1 MTNAHYLSKLSND
14 MLLKAIEWR
23 SSKNLLTIA
32 VTENNSTNVDIS
44 HKNDGK
50 KASVSL
56 QLANGLST
64 CERKLL
70 MYLI

>member
-1 MTNAHYLSKLSND
+1 MSKLSND
-14 MLLKAIEWR
+14 MLLQGHRVEKFQK
-23 SSKNLLTIA
+23 SFA

-64 CERKLL
+64 CEHELL